1 MGWYKPGLWTRLDW
15 IFCESGHGLQL
26 KFCFGTGALGLYT
39 QWSSEYT
46 MPASKYT
53 WKNSPW
59 SGHLP
64 AYAMRGLPAGHVT
77 HVDLPVVYKNSI
89 NLIAMWSTLS
99 LCFEKQ
105 AWQDSS
111 GSDSFG
117 EVTSVKHLIT
127 SFLVYC
133 HKWSSTHSDAH
144 IQSYNVP
151 LNIVS
156 KAYFSLHSVSLL
168 STNYSITSGFACAC
182 ESTGLFKAL
191 KIAHESSS
199 TKLILC
205 MLERQQL
212 QIYLVVFLVAKYIL
226 CLTVCVDNQ
235 HTG

>member
-127 SFLVYC
+127 SFLVHC
-133 HKWSSTHSDAH
+133 QTIEHTQRRSHTV
-144 IQSYNVP
+144 IQCTTQHC
-151 LNIVS
+151 
-156 KAYFSLHSVSLL
+156 KQSLL
-168 STNYSITSGFACAC
+168 FFTQCVT
-182 ESTGLFKAL
+182 TQHKLFHHFWFCLCVREHRSFQGPKNC
-191 KIAHESSS
+191 
-199 TKLILC
+199 TRKLL
-205 MLERQQL
+205 
-212 QIYLVVFLVAKYIL
+212 Y
-226 CLTVCVDNQ
+226 
-235 HTG
+235 